1 MESRHMMAKQKS
13 TEACGLGDLRP
24 FETWGVCCRYWS
36 RLIAVYVFS
45 DDTWGSAAG
54 SLQSVGEVGDWGLQ
68 PAEGQLMSADP
79 APP

>member
-1 MESRHMMAKQKS
+1 MGFGIHAPLKR
-13 TEACGLGDLRP
+13 
-24 FETWGVCCRYWS
+24 GVCAANIGHG
-36 RLIAVYVFS
+36 LIAVCVFS

-68 PAEGQLMSADP
+68 PAEGQLMSMDP